1 MNDKKWTNRPIPI
14 QELAQLNKAYQ
25 DRRETHI
32 ILQWMFWGSVL
43 VCIVSGFIAFRS
55 GAAVTLQCIALVAA
69 TISFFL
75 VFVLLIAD
83 SRVWRCPRCETV
95 WVNDPHKPPK
105 LVNERCTVCGTL
117 YMRAYKPEL
126 YPELKAGAS
135 IPPDTNEFIRA
146 HNPPFR
152 VDRELALSL
161 GISLAGSL
169 VVPFALQV
177 LNIQLDS
184 ALVIGLVGLTFGGVW
199 LTYERV
205 GRAWLTKFLAAHG
218 INFFRSGK
226 N

>member
-14 QELAQLNKAYQ
+14 QELAQLNKTYQ

-43 VCIVSGFIAFRS
+43 VCIVSGFITFKS

-83 SRVWRCPRCETV
+83 GRVWKCPRCGTSWLNV
-95 WVNDPHKPPK
+95 PRSLTT
-105 LVNERCTVCGTL
+105 LVNERCTVCGTQ

-146 HNPPFR
+146 HNPPLR

-161 GISLAGSL
+161 GISLVGSL

-177 LNIQLDS
+177 LNIQLDRV
-184 ALVIGLVGLTFGGVW
+184 LVIGLVGLTFGGIW
-199 LTYERV
+199 FTYERL

-218 INFFRSGK
+218 INFFCDGK